1 MFYYFNINKKEIS
14 MEINEYQT
22 KAREWIDYPT
32 EIGPYSIILA
42 LQEHVGSLS
51 GKLNKVLKQDGG
63 QFTKEESTKAAI
75 SLGDILFDICN
86 LAYDLNHTMDEVI
99 SLNML
104 KHQMEQEK
112 KVEKIV

>member
-1 MFYYFNINKKEIS
+1 MD
-14 MEINEYQT
+14 INEYQT

-42 LQEHVGSLS
+42 LQEHVGILS

-86 LAYDLNHTMDEVI
+86 LAYDLKYNMNEVV

-112 KVEKIV
+112 KNEKIV

>member
-1 MFYYFNINKKEIS
+1 MD
-14 MEINEYQT
+14 INEYQHT
-22 KAREWIDYPT
+22 IRNYIDYPK
-32 EIGPYSIILA
+32 EIGPYSVILA
-42 LQEHVGSLS
+42 LQEHVGTLS

-63 QFTKEESTKAAI
+63 QFTKEESTKAII

-86 LAYDLNHTMDEVI
+86 LAYDLDYNMNEVI
-99 SLNML
+99 SYNLL

>member
-1 MFYYFNINKKEIS
+1 MD
-14 MEINEYQT
+14 INEYQT

-42 LQEHVGSLS
+42 LQEHIGALS

-86 LAYDLNHTMDEVI
+86 LAYDLKYNMNDVI

-112 KVEKIV
+112 KIEKIV